1 MEIKKKERLLSW
13 WVKYYKTDEWC
24 RVQMFGATLKLW
36 SPDTD
41 VQSQLYQ
48 NIIIKND
55 ILALDRK
62 TEVILN
68 TAQVHFWRESIY

>member
-1 MEIKKKERLLSW
+1 
-13 WVKYYKTDEWC
+13 
-24 RVQMFGATLKLW
+24 MFGATLKLW

-62 TEVILN
+62 TEEILN

>member
-1 MEIKKKERLLSW
+1 
-13 WVKYYKTDEWC
+13 
-24 RVQMFGATLKLW
+24 MFGATLKLW
-36 SPDTD
+36 SHDTD

-68 TAQVHFWRESIY
+68 TAQVHF